1 MDKVEEDCNGLA
13 IVVFE
18 NFIIVSLTVLQ
29 SSFFVVCNVIIDFL
43 FLKREGLFE
52 KGD

>member
-1 MDKVEEDCNGLA
+1 MDKVKEDCNGLA

-18 NFIIVSLTVLQ
+18 DFIIVSLTVLQ
-29 SSFFVVCNVIIDFL
+29 SSFFVVCNVVDFL

-52 KGD
+52 RGD

>member
-1 MDKVEEDCNGLA
+1 MDKIEEDCSGLA

-29 SSFFVVCNVIIDFL
+29 SSFFVVCNVIDFL

>member
-1 MDKVEEDCNGLA
+1 MDKVEEGCNGLA

-29 SSFFVVCNVIIDFL
+29 SSLFVVCNVIDFL
-43 FLKREGLFE
+43 SLKRERLFE
-52 KGD
+52 RGD